1 MGLQTNFSL
10 LREEAWGWICFR
22 LIIDQN
28 RTSNID
34 QTNDLKSEQVS
45 INWQVL

>member
-1 MGLQTNFSL
+1 MGLQTDFSL
-10 LREEAWGWICFR
+10 LREEAWGEFVFVIF
-22 LIIDQN
+22 DQN